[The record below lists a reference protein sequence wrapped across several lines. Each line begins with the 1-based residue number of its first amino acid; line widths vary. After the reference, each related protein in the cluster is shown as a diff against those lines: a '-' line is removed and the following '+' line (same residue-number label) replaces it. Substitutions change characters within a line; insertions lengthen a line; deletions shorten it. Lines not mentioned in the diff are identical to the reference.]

1 MAKLGKYILQCDL
14 RNNNNALT
22 EDAVV
27 GLSTAKQIIETKAN
41 MDGVNVVNYK
51 LLPPKHFGYVQDTS
65 RRGDKMALGYNDSEK
80 TFLISSIYTSFYIS
94 KPDELDSDYLFMY
107 FNRPEFDR
115 YSRFNSWGSVR
126 ETFSWDDMCD
136 IEINPPDIDTQ
147 RHFVSVYKAIL
158 TNQRAYE
165 KGLEDLKLTCDA
177 YIDQFKKTTPRV
189 AIGDLLKEIDN
200 RNRSESITNVQGINI
215 NKIFMN
221 SVANLDDTDLSKY
234 KVISKGQFAY
244 SAMQTGRDECIRIAL
259 YSEKEPCVISPAY
272 SVLEVK
278 NENVLSEFLM
288 LWFMRN
294 ESDRYG
300 WFISDSSIRA
310 SLELQRFYEIQIP
323 IPPIAT
329 QQSIVDIYTA
339 YIKRREINERLKKQI
354 KDICP
359 ILIRGSI
366 KN

>member
-1 MAKLGKYILQCDL
+1 MAKFGEYISQCDL
-14 RNNNNALT
+14 RNNNNVLT
-22 EDAVV
+22 ENAVV

-41 MDGVNVVNYK
+41 MDGVSVVGYK
-51 LLPPKHFGYVQDTS
+51 LLPPQHFGYVQDTS
-65 RRGDKMALGYNDSEK
+65 RRGDKMALGYNDTEK
-80 TFLISSIYTSFYIS
+80 TFLISSIYISFYVS
-94 KPDELDSDYLFMY
+94 KPDELDSYYLFMY

-115 YSRFNSWGSVR
+115 FARFNSWGSAR
-126 ETFSWDDMCD
+126 EAFSWNEMCD
-136 IEINPPDIDTQ
+136 IEINLPDIGTQ
-147 RHFVSVYKAIL
+147 RRFVSVYKAL
-158 TNQRAYE
+158 LANQRAYE

-177 YIDQFKKTTPRV
+177 YIDQFKKTASRI
-189 AIGDLLKEIDN
+189 AIGNLLKEIDN
-200 RNRSESITNVQGINI
+200 RNRDESITNVQGINI

-234 KVISKGQFAY
+234 KIISKGQFAY

-278 NENVLSEFLM
+278 SENVLSEYLM
-288 LWFMRN
+288 LWFMRK

-310 SLELQRFYEIQIP
+310 SLELQRFYEVEIP
-323 IPPIAT
+323 IPSIAI
-329 QQSIVDIYTA
+329 QQCIVDIYNT
-339 YIKRREINERLKKQI
+339 YTKRREINEQLKQQI

>member
-1 MAKLGKYILQCDL
+1 MAKLGYLLELYSEKCGIEKCENVAGINIFKQFMPS
-14 RNNNNALT
+14 RN
-22 EDAVV
+22 V
-27 GLSTAKQIIETKAN
+27 GS
-41 MDGVNVVNYK
+41 
-51 LLPPKHFGYVQDTS
+51 DTS
-65 RRGDKMALGYNDSEK
+65 KYSVVPKGYFAFNLMHVGRDEKIPVALNDTDNELVVSPAYCVFKVTDENLMLK
-80 TFLISSIYTSFYIS
+80 EYLYMLMQSS
-94 KPDELDSDYLFMY
+94 
-107 FNRPEFDR
+107 EFDR
-115 YSRFNSWGSVR
+115 YAWFCTDSSIRGNLDWERF
-126 ETFSWDDMCD
+126 CD
-136 IEINPPDIDTQ
+136 IEITLPTLETQ
-147 RHFVSVYKAIL
+147 HHFVTVYKAL
-158 TNQRAYE
+158 LANQRAYE

-200 RNRSESITNVQGINI
+200 RNRDESITNVQGINI
-215 NKIFMN
+215 NKIFIK

-234 KVISKGQFAY
+234 KKISKGQFAY

-259 YSEKEPCVISPAY
+259 YGEKEPCVISPAY

-288 LWFMRN
+288 LWFMRK

-323 IPPIAT
+323 IPKIEV
-329 QQSIVDIYTA
+329 QQNIVDIYNA
-339 YIKRREINERLKKQI
+339 YIKRREINERLKQQI

-366 KN
+366 KK